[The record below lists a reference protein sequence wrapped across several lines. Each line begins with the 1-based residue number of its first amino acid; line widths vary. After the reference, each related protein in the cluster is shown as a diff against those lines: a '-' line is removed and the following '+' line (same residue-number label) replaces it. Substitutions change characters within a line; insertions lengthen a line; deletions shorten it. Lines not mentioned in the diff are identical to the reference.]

1 MLLLKL
7 GSYSVKSLS
16 DSSPEDISP
25 SGARARDCEV
35 GMNLPGVTCG
45 VTGLDHLLL
54 GVKQLLMEYGRTY
67 ATLASREASVM
78 TSSCSERNESSYSLC
93 SSDDP

>member
-25 SGARARDCEV
+25 SGARARTCEID
-35 GMNLPGVTCG
+35 MDLPGATCG
-45 VTGLDHLLL
+45 VTGLDHLLFR
-54 GVKQLLMEYGRTY
+54 VKKLLVG
-67 ATLASREASVM
+67 
-78 TSSCSERNESSYSLC
+78 
-93 SSDDP
+93 